1 MKLIYPV
8 FLSSNIVADNI
19 MQTHQWQVL
28 AENQKIRVRHT
39 RHAESHHATHLPLGS
54 QKPAPLTPCL
64 LTKSMLY

>member
-28 AENQKIRVRHT
+28 AENQKVRSNCLSKD
-39 RHAESHHATHLPLGS
+39 RF
-54 QKPAPLTPCL
+54 TPRDVQPDKL
-64 LTKSMLY
+64 KR

>member
-28 AENQKIRVRHT
+28 G
-39 RHAESHHATHLPLGS
+39 ESHRATDLPLGS
-54 QKPAPLTPCL
+54 PKTSKTL
-64 LTKSMLY
+64 S